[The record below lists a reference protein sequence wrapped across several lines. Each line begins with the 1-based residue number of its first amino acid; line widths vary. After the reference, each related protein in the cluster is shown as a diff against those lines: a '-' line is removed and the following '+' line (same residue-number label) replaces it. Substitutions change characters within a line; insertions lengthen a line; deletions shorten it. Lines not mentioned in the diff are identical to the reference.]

1 MKQPNLNRKLVLEAP
16 ARVSDGAGGF
26 SEIWTALGELW
37 AEMRARTGR
46 ERAEAGMP
54 VSAVAYRIVVRAA
67 PVGSAMRPTP
77 EQRLRDGA
85 RVFVIR
91 AVADVDAQ
99 GRFLTCFADE
109 ETAA

>member
-1 MKQPNLNRKLVLEAP
+1 MTGPHLNRKLVLEAP
-16 ARVSDGAGGF
+16 DRISDGAGGF
-26 SEIWTALGELW
+26 DQTWLPLGELW
-37 AEMRARTGR
+37 ADVQARTGR

-54 VSAVAYRIVVRAA
+54 VSAVAYRIKVRAA

-85 RVFVIR
+85 RVFLIR
-91 AVADVDAQ
+91 AVAAADSQ
-99 GRFLTCFADE
+99 GRYLTCFADE